1 MTFIGTPSISTVNIL
16 LYFQD
21 QIENDYLDDE
31 HIFEYN
37 FSSSMSRLEK
47 EFVILDWLG
56 KGAFGDVLKV
66 FMNLK
71 LIFVILGNIILI
83 LEPFKLN

>member
-1 MTFIGTPSISTVNIL
+1 MTLVGTTSIGTVNIL

-31 HIFEYN
+31 HTFEYN
-37 FSSSMSRLEK
+37 FLSSMSRLEK

-56 KGAFGDVLKV
+56 KGAFGNVLKV
-66 FMNLK
+66 FMNL
-71 LIFVILGNIILI
+71 LIFVILSTFYFNS
-83 LEPFKLN
+83 